1 MSAFPDMRLI
11 AAPIAARFMV
21 IEVIRHWAIVALDSV
36 AGQCPVIARDEDER
50 LIGFASTC

>member
-11 AAPIAARFMV
+11 AAPIAARLMV